1 VGEERDDGRTGS
13 PSLVRQNGKI
23 IVFSHSFTMMDERQH
38 NNTNNNNDLFV
49 PNTITTMGENEASL
63 REPFMKPRW
72 ISTESYGFV
81 LLLLSAVTYS
91 GMGCF
96 LKLASATGLPSTQLV
111 FFRATFQGFF
121 VIIGLIVFRAKT
133 EAEGGKTPLAEG
145 ENERTC
151 TVPHGPRTTNRLI
164 CSPFGGTSTV
174 RKIVLARGCVG
185 GLGFVLYFYTISVL
199 PLGDA
204 VTLLSMYPIITIFFA
219 RIFLGEIARTTHL
232 LAAVA
237 SITGA
242 LLIARPR
249 FLFGGSVDDDPDAS
263 GGVQWFG
270 YVTAAL
276 GSCAGSAVFILIR
289 KAGTVGAHTLQLLFS
304 WVCFGTIFSLAFGIL
319 QSKHN
324 GEWRLPPSRTSWMY
338 VLGLCSIGSAAHF
351 LMNYAGRL
359 TPAGL
364 ASITR
369 SSGLMWAY
377 MFEVL
382 IFKEVPKAST
392 IVGVVLI
399 VMSLVAITLQK
410 VRDERL
416 TSVVASEKLPTL
428 EQDND
433 QEAEIELGVNK
444 GGDVTSKV
452 NLHSRYWKVPVVDDD
467 EKEWDQ

>member
-1 VGEERDDGRTGS
+1 
-13 PSLVRQNGKI
+13 
-23 IVFSHSFTMMDERQH
+23 
-38 NNTNNNNDLFV
+38 
-49 PNTITTMGENEASL
+49 
-63 REPFMKPRW
+63 MKPRW

-81 LLLLSAVTYS
+81 LLLVSAVTYS

-96 LKLASATGLPSTQLV
+96 IKLASATGLPSTQLV
-111 FFRATFQGFF
+111 FFRAAFQGFF
-121 VIIGLIVFRAKT
+121 VVIGLIVFRAET
-133 EAEGGKTPLAEG
+133 EAEGGKITLDDGQREPTG
-145 ENERTC
+145 R
-151 TVPHGPRTTNRLI
+151 GTTSRLI
-164 CSPFGGTSTV
+164 WSPFGGTWTV
-174 RKIVLARGCVG
+174 QKIVLIRGCVG

-237 SITGA
+237 SVTGA

-249 FLFGGSVDDDPDAS
+249 FLFGGNADDGPDPS
-263 GGVQWFG
+263 GGGVPWLG

-276 GSCAGSAVFILIR
+276 GSCTGSAVFILIR
-289 KAGTVGAHTLQLLFS
+289 KAGTMGAHTLQLLFS
-304 WVCFGTIFSLAFGIL
+304 WACFGTFFSLAFGIL
-319 QSKHN
+319 QGRHH
-324 GEWRLPPSRTSWMY
+324 GGWRLPPSRTSWVY
-338 VLGLCSIGSAAHF
+338 VLCLCCIGSSAHF

-359 TPAGL
+359 APAGL

-382 IFKEVPKAST
+382 IFGEVPKAST

-399 VMSLVAITLQK
+399 ATSLVAITLQK

-416 TSVVASEKLPTL
+416 ASAATPELLTIL
-428 EQDND
+428 EHDSD
-433 QEAEIELGVNK
+433 EEAEIELGVNK
-444 GGDVTSKV
+444 GSNVTSKV
-452 NLHSRYWKVPVVDDD
+452 DSHSRYWKVPVVDDD
-467 EKEWDQ
+467 EEELDQ